1 MAALGAERS
10 ISRKGGES
18 AGTPPIVT
26 VGVKTNFKIWKGA
39 LVVIDT
45 GTGWAVPG
53 KNDAATYITIG
64 VALKTVDATGITSG
78 VLTVD
83 CARGIFPFIN
93 KGGDLIVQADMGKKV
108 YIEDD
113 QTAAHTAGT
122 LSTMGVFMGFDENSN
137 PLVQVGNLSSTGV

>member
-1 MAALGAERS
+1 MSALTAERS
-10 ISRKGGES
+10 VSRKGAES
-18 AGTPPIVT
+18 TATPPLIT
-26 VGVKTNFKIWKGA
+26 VGVKTNFKIYKGA

-45 GTGWAVPG
+45 STGWAVPG

-64 VALKTVDATGITSG
+64 VATKTVDATGISSG

-83 CARGIFPFIN
+83 CMRGIFPFVN
-93 KGGDLIVQADMGKKV
+93 KGGDLVVQADMGKKV

-113 QTAAHTAGT
+113 QTVAHTAGS
-122 LSTMGVFMGFDENSN
+122 LSVAGVFMGFDENSQ